1 MKTKNLLF
9 AAGLPIVLAAC
20 TNDEFTQ
27 NTSIGEDKLGK
38 LIETPMLGVG
48 VTDANT
54 KAYVDRSWQWLP
66 TTDANTGQVVDVDR
80 IGLCWTGVNNGGD
93 YAGPLA
99 ETGDMVYTNVK
110 FEQVGWLYNGE
121 DAPTMHCGILENGEY
136 HNYVPELT
144 PDANWNDLTSTWE
157 AEKAGESLNYG
168 RAMFKSGNGTIYEGE
183 YIVYFPY
190 NSSFWNAP
198 VTAKQGRIMEFDV
211 DQSDN
216 KVKDSYQ
223 MVSKNAFNVGYVNSI
238 EGGDEACMFG
248 TYMLTSGIEFRVKGS
263 GQIKEIV
270 LWSKGEEAF
279 KISQAIS
286 AKKVKEAII
295 SGNGLSNAVYM
306 DNAQINETSSTLVAR
321 VSDGGAMSLD
331 NVAAQ
336 SVYVPFLPTSFADL
350 HALIVAQ
357 DGTVANVTIG
367 SVDFEARDFRPMSL
381 DFGYDSNGKY
391 VKRESNG
398 DKFYFTAENY
408 AYDEPSFVAAYKEA
422 LANAGNQA
430 NAPRTVTLL
439 DNITLTKNQVGVY
452 NEQSSYHV
460 IIKSEP
466 EDDVINTLTLSH
478 AEDGSGVDYTFR
490 TTDFNVNVVTN
501 PQGCCNK
508 NLVNLTLRGSTTG
521 EGTNMTIY
529 GGKLTLCEDIALKG
543 NIYSKYEPTDE
554 EGNEHPERVPEIII
568 ASNSGGNAVV
578 RAYAEF
584 LNEGRMT
591 INTKQKFYLVGAN
604 MTNSGS
610 INVEGDGVSAE
621 NAEINMDESS
631 VLTNKGDI
639 YNMGDIDND
648 HGDFTNQADATFTDY
663 VGSSLS
669 GDRIVN
675 EGGDFISEVNSVVR
689 YNQAIDPNGVR
700 PTTILRFVYGDE
712 KNIGLGTFT
721 TTYTLSPNSGEGI
734 YVPYGG
740 ETLMKFESAIED
752 GETLCLNNDAN
763 NTAVK
768 IGDFTVKSGMV
779 TINHKFLTV
788 DGDYKT
794 DGACN
799 TWMPEGLTVTGD
811 MNLAKATRGPKNS
824 SAKVRLAEN
833 KKLIVGGDLIVT
845 DVTDGVTFNKGSK
858 VEAANLIVAENQ
870 NVEFLANVVAHF
882 DKEGE
887 GVITNNGTIDITNQV
902 SGSDSPAI
910 VWCNSREGN
919 GEYPNGR
926 PQYHVD

>member
-27 NTSIGEDKLGK
+27 NASIGEDKLGK
-38 LIETPMLGVG
+38 LIETPMLGVD

-54 KAYVDRSWQWLP
+54 KAYVNGSWQWLP
-66 TTDANTGQVVDVDR
+66 TMGTDENAGQVVDVDR
-80 IGLCWTGVNNGGD
+80 IGLCWTGVNNGSD
-93 YAGPLA
+93 YAGPLT

-110 FEQVGWLYNGE
+110 FEQVGWLYEGE

-136 HNYVPELT
+136 HNYVSELT
-144 PDANWNDLTSTWE
+144 PDAKWNDQTLKWE
-157 AEKAGESLNYG
+157 AKKAGESLNYG

-198 VTAKQGRIMEFDV
+198 VTAKQERIMEFDV
-211 DQSDN
+211 NNDG

-223 MVSKNAFNVGYVNSI
+223 MVSKNAFNVGYVKSI
-238 EGGDEACMFG
+238 KGGDEACMFG
-248 TYMLTSGIEFRVKGS
+248 TNMLTSGIEFQIKGEGS
-263 GQIKEIV
+263 IKEIV

-286 AKKVKEAII
+286 AKKVKEAIL
-295 SGNGLSNAVYM
+295 SGNGLSNTVYM

-321 VSDGGAMSLD
+321 VSGEDAMKIEETVS
-331 NVAAQ
+331 
-336 SVYVPFLPTSFADL
+336 SVYVPFLPTSFTDL
-350 HALIVAQ
+350 HALVVAK

-367 SVDFEARDFRPMSL
+367 EVDFEARDFRPML
-381 DFGYDSNGKY
+381 LKLGTDSEGTY
-391 VKRESNG
+391 VERESTK
-398 DKFYFTAENY
+398 DKYYFTAENY
-408 AYDEPSFVAAYKEA
+408 AYDEPSFVAAYNEA
-422 LANAGNQA
+422 LGNAKDEKIE
-430 NAPRTVTLL
+430 PRTVTLL
-439 DNITLTKNQVGVY
+439 DNITLTRQEVGAY
-452 NEQSSYHV
+452 NEESDYPV

-478 AEDGSGVDYTFR
+478 TEKGNGVDYTFR

-501 PQGCCNK
+501 PQGCCN
-508 NLVNLTLRGSTTG
+508 NGLVNLTLRESTTG

-529 GGKLTLCEDIALKG
+529 GGKLTLCENINLRG
-543 NIYSKYEPTDE
+543 NIYSKFEPVDE
-554 EGNEHPERVPEIII
+554 EGEEHPERVPEINIVE
-568 ASNSGGNAVV
+568 NSGGNAVV
-578 RAYAEF
+578 NAYAEF
-584 LNEGRMT
+584 LNEGKMT
-591 INTKQKFYLVGAN
+591 IKTKQEFNLVGAN
-604 MTNSGS
+604 MTNKGDIDVKGNGNSG
-610 INVEGDGVSAE
+610 E
-621 NAEINMDESS
+621 NAKINMDEGS
-631 VLTNKGDI
+631 VLTNNGDI

-648 HGDFTNQADATFTDY
+648 HGDFTNQTGATFTDY

-689 YNQAIDPNGVR
+689 YNQAIDLNGVR
-700 PTTILRFVYGDE
+700 PTTILRFVYGTE
-712 KNIGLGTFT
+712 KNIGKGDFT
-721 TTYTLSPNSGEGI
+721 TTYTLTPNNGDGI

-752 GETLCLNNDAN
+752 GNTLNLNNDAEK
-763 NTAVK
+763 TAVE
-768 IGDFTVKSGMV
+768 IVDFTVKSGMI
-779 TINHKFLTV
+779 TINHVALTV
-788 DGDYKT
+788 NGDYKT

-811 MNLAKATRGPKNS
+811 MNLAKATKGTNNS
-824 SAKVRLAEN
+824 NAVVQLKSGKELT
-833 KKLIVGGDLIVT
+833 IGGDLIVT
-845 DVTDGVTFNKGSK
+845 NVEGGVIFEKGSK
-858 VEAANLIVAENQ
+858 VEAANLIVAEEQ
-870 NVEFLANVVAHF
+870 HVEFQANVVAHF

-887 GVITNNGTIDITNQV
+887 GVINNNGTIDITNTV

-910 VWCNSREGN
+910 VWCNSRDGD
-919 GEYPNGR
+919 GEYPNGK
-926 PQYHVD
+926 PQY